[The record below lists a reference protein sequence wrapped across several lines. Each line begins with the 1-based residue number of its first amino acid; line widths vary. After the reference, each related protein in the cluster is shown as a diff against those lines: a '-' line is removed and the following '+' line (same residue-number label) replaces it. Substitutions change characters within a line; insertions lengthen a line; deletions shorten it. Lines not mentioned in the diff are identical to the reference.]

1 MNDEQANPAA
11 PLPPHVLEGRS
22 YQATVPT
29 VDSRLAEVATPM
41 NNSSKPL
48 PVSKMT
54 RRQFGW
60 LIVYIVGFAVFFMIL
75 VAIYYGL
82 SHLIAIG
89 GQMT

>member
-1 MNDEQANPAA
+1 MNDEQATPAA
-11 PLPPHVLEGRS
+11 QLPPHVLEGRS

-29 VDSRLAEVATPM
+29 VDSRLAEVATLM

-75 VAIYYGL
+75 AAIYYGFFFL
-82 SHLIAIG
+82 FAIG